1 MKLYEGMFLIDAG
14 RVAKDWDG
22 TESEIV
28 SVLEKHGAAIRQAHR
43 YDERKLAYP
52 VERVRRGAYLLVYFE
67 SDPESLVEMRE
78 DLHLSEAVL
87 RNLIVRVEGD
97 EVPEPPMLGTAEPT
111 EALEDSDSSDDDD
124 EKDEDENEDGE
135 DEEDD

>member
-28 SVLEKHGAAIRQAHR
+28 SVLEKHGATIRQAHR

-52 VERVRRGAYLLVYFE
+52 VEKVRRGAYLLVYFE
-67 SDPESLVEMRE
+67 SDPEALAEMRE

-87 RNLIVRVEGD
+87 RHLIVRVDGD

-111 EALEDSDSSDDDD
+111 EALEDSDSSDED
-124 EKDEDENEDGE
+124 EDRDEEENDEDE
-135 DEEDD
+135 EEE